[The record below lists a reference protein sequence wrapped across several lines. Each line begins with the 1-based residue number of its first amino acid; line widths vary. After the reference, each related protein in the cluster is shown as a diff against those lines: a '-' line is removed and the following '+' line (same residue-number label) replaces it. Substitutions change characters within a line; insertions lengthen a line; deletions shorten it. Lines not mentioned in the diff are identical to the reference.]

1 MANRQWIRD
10 RGYGRDIVPP
20 VAVFFGRLIRK
31 RLGLAIVD
39 GGVLNRG
46 KLAVEVEMATGT
58 FSPHDLKGALILFLC
73 FAMLAFI
80 CGLAAL
86 STVMRPAK
94 WSDRLESR

>member
-1 MANRQWIRD
+1 MGNRQWIRD

-20 VAVFFGRLIRK
+20 AAVFLGRLIRK

-58 FSPHDLKGALILFLC
+58 FSPHDLKGVLILFLC

>member
-1 MANRQWIRD
+1 MRRLWIRD
-10 RGYGRDIVPP
+10 HEYGRGIVPP
-20 VAVFFGRLIRK
+20 VAESFGRPIRK
-31 RLGLAIVD
+31 FLGIAIVD
-39 GGVLNRG
+39 GMGPNRG
-46 KLAVEVEMATGT
+46 KLRVEVEMATAT

-86 STVMRPAK
+86 STVMRPAR

>member
-1 MANRQWIRD
+1 MDNTEAIRD
-10 RGYGRDIVPP
+10 REHGRGIARP
-20 VAVFFGRLIRK
+20 VAAFFGRSIR
-31 RLGLAIVD
+31 RSLGCAIVD
-39 GGVLNRG
+39 GGVSNRG
-46 KLAVEVEMATGT
+46 KLPVEVEMATGS

-94 WSDRLESR
+94 WSDRQESR

>member
-1 MANRQWIRD
+1 
-10 RGYGRDIVPP
+10 
-20 VAVFFGRLIRK
+20 
-31 RLGLAIVD
+31 
-39 GGVLNRG
+39 
-46 KLAVEVEMATGT
+46 MATGS

-94 WSDRLESR
+94 WSDRQESR

>member
-1 MANRQWIRD
+1 M
-10 RGYGRDIVPP
+10 
-20 VAVFFGRLIRK
+20 
-31 RLGLAIVD
+31 D
-39 GGVLNRG
+39 GKEPNRG
-46 KLAVEVEMATGT
+46 KLTVEVEMATGT

-94 WSDRLESR
+94 WSDRLENR